1 MSNTI
6 FKTARKMMDL
16 NGNRSPEP
24 VTFSEQPFQGSKM
37 QLAPRGEM
45 EPMRRPFISPATGEK
60 VDVAEVLNNAG
71 DIKYHSPY
79 DADFGG
85 QQNHS
90 YLETVKPKDIDPRN
104 HEEALSVEGRAR
116 SMAVPTPGAG
126 TMRDFLNPTLAAGRA
141 DSVMGSMR
149 IPMSPGRRAI
159 MDLGE
164 QSADRAHQ
172 RDLERIRETPFSFGD
187 GSGMRGEKYFA
198 RPMMEIGPDGTLGM
212 YDPMNGRRYVDR
224 PPQAPFKV
232 GPSESVFQDGQ
243 FLQAPGAQF
252 EKLDRGQVAVNT
264 QSGKRYEGNE
274 LPDDV
279 KFSPDGSALWD
290 GEKWVQNPYKHEK
303 TSNPGLED
311 GQKMVFGNKD
321 YFWSS
326 KYGTFLDETG
336 APVYEPPVNSGPV
349 SFNDVMVLEYA
360 KENGIRLPQRRT
372 NPPARKPLGGTQGNG
387 DSNIPVYGDKPGGR
401 WEI

>member
-1 MSNTI
+1 MNTK
-6 FKTARKMMDL
+6 FKSPRKMMDV

-24 VTFSEQPFQGSKM
+24 VTFSEQPFQVSEM
-37 QLAPRGEM
+37 QLSPHGEM
-45 EPMRRPFISPATGEK
+45 EPMRRPFLSPSGGK

-71 DIKYHSPY
+71 EIKYHHPY

-85 QQNHS
+85 QQNHP

-104 HEEALSVEGRAR
+104 HEEALSIEGRAR

-141 DSVMGSMR
+141 DSALGSMR

-187 GSGMRGEKYFA
+187 GGGMRGEKYFA
-198 RPMMEIGPDGTLGM
+198 RPMMEIGSDGTLGM

-224 PPQAPFKV
+224 PPVQTKPPWA
-232 GPSESVFQDGQ
+232 
-243 FLQAPGAQF
+243 A
-252 EKLDRGQVAVNT
+252 
-264 QSGKRYEGNE
+264 SGEVVYNQETGEAKRPPVVQGKK
-274 LPDDV
+274 DIV
-279 KFSPDGSALWD
+279 SPDGSALWD
-290 GEKWVQNPYKHEK
+290 GEKWIQNPYKQQK

-311 GQKMVFGNKD
+311 GQKMVIGNKD

-326 KYGTFLDETG
+326 KFGTFLDSTG
-336 APVYEPPVNSGPV
+336 APVYVPPVNSSPLN
-349 SFNDVMVLEYA
+349 FNDVMVLEYA

-372 NPPARKPLGGTQGNG
+372 NPPARKPLGGTQEGNG
-387 DSNIPVYGDKPGGR
+387 DANIPVYGDKPGGR